1 MGIIPNKYITELFQS
16 LKEKTAKYNATPMSG
31 WLALSP
37 LAVFLGLYLV
47 SSVIANDFYKIP
59 ISAAFLIASIYAIII
74 TRGKSLEER
83 VSIFSEG
90 AGNKN
95 VLLMIWIFVLAGAF
109 AATAKQIG
117 AIDATVNLALRVLPG
132 KLLYAGLF
140 LASCFISM
148 SIGTSVGTIV
158 ALVPVAAGIAQEIEV
173 GTAFVTAII
182 VGGSFFGDNLS
193 FISDTTIAATRTQ
206 ECSMRDKFKV
216 NMRIVGPAALLV
228 TLLYIYLG
236 RSVSVVPTA
245 GTVDLVLLLPYLLVI
260 ILAISGVDVSA
271 VLTLG
276 IVVNALIGFTQGSL
290 TWSGWLEGIGSGIS
304 GMGDLIIVTML
315 AGGMLEIIRTNGGL
329 DFIVSGMTK
338 RIRGKR
344 GAELS
349 IAGLVSLANI
359 CTANNTIAIITT
371 GRIAQDITRRFGLDP
386 RKTASILDTFSCLI
400 QGFIPYGAQ
409 LLMAAG
415 LAGISSISITAHL
428 YYPFIM
434 GTFTLAAI
442 ILRLPRRYS

>member
-1 MGIIPNKYITELFQS
+1 
-16 LKEKTAKYNATPMSG
+16 MSG

-47 SSVIANDFYKIP
+47 SSIIANDFYKIP

-216 NMRIVGPAALLV
+216 NMRIVGPAALVV
-228 TLLYIYLG
+228 TMLYIFLG
-236 RSVSVVPTA
+236 RSVDVVPAA
-245 GTVDLVLLLPYLLVI
+245 GAVDLILLLPYLLVI
-260 ILAISGVDVSA
+260 ILAISGVEVSA
-271 VLTLG
+271 VLTIG
-276 IVVNALIGFTQGSL
+276 IVVNALIGFIQGSL

-434 GTFTLAAI
+434 GTFALAAI